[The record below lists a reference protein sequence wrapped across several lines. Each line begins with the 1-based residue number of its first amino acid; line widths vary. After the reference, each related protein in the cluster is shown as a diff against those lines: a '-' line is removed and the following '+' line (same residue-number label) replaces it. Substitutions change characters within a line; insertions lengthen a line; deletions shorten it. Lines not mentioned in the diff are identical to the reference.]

1 MYGLQAIAA
10 NNGWAMALTGV
21 SIVFTGLVL
30 LSLAISQIHKIF
42 TILDKRKAEK
52 EAAAKIVEEEAA
64 QKDQRTPYLNLP
76 NDIAKAE
83 AQFTPLI
90 ASKGDPFL
98 LTDLLKAA
106 EKENLPHP
114 HLTLNYLREAKLL
127 IPKGDGFFVWQSQC
141 SAKTD

>member
-1 MYGLQAIAA
+1 MYGLQAITA

-52 EAAAKIVEEEAA
+52 EAASKKAEEEA
-64 QKDQRTPYLNLP
+64 QKDQRPPCLNLP
-76 NDIAKAE
+76 KDIAKAE

-90 ASKGDPFL
+90 ASKGEPFL

-106 EKENLPHP
+106 ERENLPHP

-141 SAKTD
+141 AAKTD